1 MYNLQLKQNSFNMD
15 IINIAVMV
23 IVGGLSGTLAARIMS
38 GDTFGFLVNAL
49 LGIGGAV
56 VGGTIFNWLGLTPG
70 QGIVN
75 VISETFGVELPLNI
89 VGMIISATIGA
100 VIILWILSFL
110 RGRGRTSRKRR

>member
-1 MYNLQLKQNSFNMD
+1 MDMDLD

-38 GDTFGFLVNAL
+38 GDSFGFVVNAL

-70 QGIVN
+70 RGIVRT
-75 VISETFGVELPLNI
+75 ISDTFGVELPLNI
-89 VGMIISATIGA
+89 VGMIISATLGA
-100 VIILWILSFL
+100 IVILWVLNML
-110 RGRGRTSRKRR
+110 RGRRTSRKRR